1 MNARLQTQSALNAK
15 SVLPILSES
24 GESWRETVMARL
36 KAAAEDGDGTAFLS
50 AYREFDGE
58 ELTAEDYILVM
69 RLSLEVG
76 AYLLAREVSTQAANR
91 YPEHTELRKY
101 ARLMAPAKVIG
112 TSPAS
117 GQSIEANRNWM
128 RSHGAEYSVQWVMI
142 EDGQLLGAANSL
154 EELVEI
160 TGRRKGAFITVAR

>member
-1 MNARLQTQSALNAK
+1 MNARLQPQSALNTQ
-15 SVLPILSES
+15 SVLPVLPES
-24 GESWRETVMARL
+24 GESWRETLMARL
-36 KAAAEDGDGTAFLS
+36 KAAAEDGDGAAFLS
-50 AYREFDGE
+50 AYRELDGE
-58 ELTAEDYILVM
+58 ELSAEDYIQIM

-76 AYLLAREVSTQAANR
+76 AYLLAREVSTQAVNR

-112 TSPAS
+112 TSPAT
-117 GQSIEANRNWM
+117 GQSLAANRNWM
-128 RSHGAEYSVQWVMI
+128 KANGATYRGQWVML

-154 EELVEI
+154 EDLVKI